1 MVRQRIRDPLHD
13 LIEFDTER
21 DEFEGVLWK
30 AIQTRPFQRLRRV
43 KQLGFSDLVYPGAT
57 HSRLAHSVGVFHT
70 ARMLMDVIG
79 RHVPKVEVSKMRQA
93 LAAALVHDLG
103 HGPFSHAFESVG
115 KRLGLKM
122 ADHEHVSDILIRDSE
137 VATVLNELGSG
148 FANDVADIIRGR
160 GKKNV
165 YRAVVSSQFDADRLD
180 YMRRDR
186 LMTGTQHAA
195 IDFKWLMANLQ
206 IASVPFG
213 VDESSIGEIE
223 TFVLGPKAIFGAEA
237 YVLGLFQLYPTVY
250 FHKATRGAE
259 KIFGELLYRTIM
271 LIQNDSL
278 VATGL
283 PNNHPI
289 VRFAW
294 RPDDVESALGL
305 DDTSVWGALPLMCEA
320 TDGAVASLAQSL
332 RYRELGKCIDIRE
345 KVAHAIEDS
354 GKPDE
359 EIDACCAKIREK
371 LTDWLGSQNP
381 DMPPIHLD
389 EAQRSPYKVV
399 EETQGPLDRINI
411 YTNGGKLV
419 DLKQRSAVVAAVK
432 PFKLFRVYCNRSDM
446 ETQKVISTIVEG
458 EISNAGQ

>member
-1 MVRQRIRDPLHD
+1 MVSQRIRDPLHD
-13 LIEFDTER
+13 LIEFDTEH
-21 DEFEGVLWK
+21 DEFEEVLWK
-30 AIQTRPFQRLRRV
+30 VIQTPPFQRLRRV

-57 HSRLAHSVGVFHT
+57 HSRLAHSIGVFHT
-70 ARMLMDVIG
+70 ARILMDVI
-79 RHVPKVEVSKMRQA
+79 RKHVPKVEVSKMRQA

-115 KRLGLKM
+115 KRLNLRM
-122 ADHEHVSDILIRDSE
+122 ADHEHVSDVLIRDSD
-137 VATVLNELGSG
+137 VTKVLNELGSG
-148 FANDVADIIRGR
+148 FADDVADIIRGR

-186 LMTGTQHAA
+186 LMTGTRHAE
-195 IDFKWLMANLQ
+195 IDFKWLIANLQ
-206 IASVPFG
+206 IASVPYG

-271 LIQNDSL
+271 LIRDGSL
-278 VATGL
+278 RATGL
-283 PNNHPI
+283 PDNHPI
-289 VRFAW
+289 VRFA
-294 RPDDVESALGL
+294 RSPDDVASALAL
-305 DDTSVWGALPLMCEA
+305 DDTSIWGALPIMGEA
-320 TDGAVASLAQSL
+320 SDMAIASLAQSL
-332 RYRELGKCIDIRE
+332 RNRELGKCIDIRE
-345 KVAHAIEDS
+345 KVAHAFEDS
-354 GKPDE
+354 GSADE
-359 EIDACCAKIREK
+359 EIDACCAKIKEK
-371 LTDWLGSQNP
+371 LTDWMGSQEA

-389 EAQRSPYKVV
+389 EAQRSPYKTV
-399 EETQGPLDRINI
+399 EESQGPLDRINI

-432 PFKLFRVYCNRSDM
+432 PFKLFRVYSKRSDM
-446 ETQKVISTIVEG
+446 NTQKVVSAIVDG
-458 EISNAGQ
+458 EISDARH

>member
-1 MVRQRIRDPLHD
+1 MMRQRIRDPLHD

-43 KQLGFSDLVYPGAT
+43 KQLGFSDFVYPGAT
-57 HSRLAHSVGVFHT
+57 HSRLAHSIGVFHT
-70 ARMLMDVIG
+70 ARMLMEVIG
-79 RHVPKVEVSKMRQA
+79 RHVPRVEDSKMRQA
-93 LAAALVHDLG
+93 LAASLVHDLG

-115 KRLGLKM
+115 KRLDLKM
-122 ADHEHVSDILIRDSE
+122 ADHEHVSEVLIRDSE

-148 FANDVADIIRGR
+148 FANDVADVIRGR

-195 IDFKWLMANLQ
+195 IDFKWLIANLQ

-213 VDESSIGEIE
+213 VDQSSIGEIE

-271 LIQNDSL
+271 LIKDDGL
-278 VATGL
+278 ETTGL
-283 PNNHPI
+283 PANHPL
-289 VRFAW
+289 VTFAKA
-294 RPDDVESALGL
+294 PDDVESALNL

-320 TDGAVASLAQSL
+320 KDGAIASLAQSL
-332 RYRELGKCIDIRE
+332 RNRELGKCVDIRE
-345 KVAHAIEDS
+345 KVAHAMEDS
-354 GKPDE
+354 GTADN
-359 EIDACCAKIREK
+359 EIDACCAKIKEK
-371 LTDWLGSQNP
+371 LNDWLDSQNA
-381 DMPPIHLD
+381 DTAPILLD

-399 EETQGPLDRINI
+399 EETQGPLDQINI

-432 PFKLFRVYCNRSDM
+432 PFKLFRVYYKRNEQ
-446 ETQKVISTIVEG
+446 ETRKLIDDIVAG
-458 EISNAGQ
+458 EIASAR